1 MVVSVIVNVSVVVS
15 VNGCGIS
22 TVTPRAGSDVDT
34 SQLAHSEVNSVE
46 DRDAEGDSVIH
57 PAVAL
62 DWQQWTVPVVHHQAV
77 MLGMRLTEVW
87 LWPEP
92 FAETRS
98 LPVALRYRNAVS
110 DPPKWTTDADWFEW
124 DGDRWWIN
132 AVGHSLFGSE
142 LYLAARRCEFGVL
155 PSFALAAVGSAAWEY
170 GYEANGVRPSA
181 LDLVYTPVS
190 GLVLGEF
197 RHWAYR
203 GAERLPDGP
212 LRVLVRGLMDPFGVA
227 ERAFGAPC

>member
-1 MVVSVIVNVSVVVS
+1 M
-15 VNGCGIS
+15 NGCG
-22 TVTPRAGSDVDT
+22 
-34 SQLAHSEVNSVE
+34 L
-46 DRDAEGDSVIH
+46 
-57 PAVAL
+57 PAVAPQLASNVTRSPYSEHERTAL
-62 DWQQWTVPVVHHQAV
+62 DAREVRRRETASAGASQHGLGTTPGWQQWAVPVVHHHAV

-92 FAETRS
+92 FAETSS
-98 LPVALRYRNAVS
+98 LPVTLRYRDAFS
-110 DPPKWTTDADWFEW
+110 EPPKWTTDAAWFEW

-142 LYLAARRCEFGVL
+142 LYLAARRCDFGVL

-181 LDLVYTPVS
+181 LDLVYTPIS

-197 RHWAYR
+197 RHWAHR
-203 GAERLPDGP
+203 GAGQLPDGP
-212 LRVLVRGLMDPFGVA
+212 LRVLVRGLMDPFGDV
-227 ERAFGAPC
+227 ERAFGSPC

>member
-1 MVVSVIVNVSVVVS
+1 MA
-15 VNGCGIS
+15 
-22 TVTPRAGSDVDT
+22 RAGDLQSGHGQGIASRLEAT
-34 SQLAHSEVNSVE
+34 PS
-46 DRDAEGDSVIH
+46 
-57 PAVAL
+57 
-62 DWQQWTVPVVHHQAV
+62 WQQWAVPVVHHHAV

-92 FAETRS
+92 FAETS
-98 LPVALRYRNAVS
+98 NLPVALRYRDAFS
-110 DPPKWTTDADWFEW
+110 QPPKWRTDAAWFEW

-155 PSFALAAVGSAAWEY
+155 PSFAMAAVGSAAWEY

-181 LDLVYTPVS
+181 LDLVYTPIS

-203 GAERLPDGP
+203 GAGRLPNGP
-212 LRVLVRGLMDPFGVA
+212 LRVLVRGLMDPFGDA